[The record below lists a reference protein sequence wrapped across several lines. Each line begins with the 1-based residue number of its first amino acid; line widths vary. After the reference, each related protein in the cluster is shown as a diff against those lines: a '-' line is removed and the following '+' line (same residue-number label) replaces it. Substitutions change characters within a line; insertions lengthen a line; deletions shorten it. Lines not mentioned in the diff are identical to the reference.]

1 MANRNIGVVQQ
12 QEQIQ
17 PEQMQSEEYIA
28 QDLQQIPTF
37 EQSQSQSQQPETV
50 QNPIIPVQEEPLPQ
64 GIHDDLAISDS
75 EDEPELQLSI
85 YKEEK
90 NEDDENEGEGL
101 WF

>member
-12 QEQIQ
+12 QEQ
-17 PEQMQSEEYIA
+17 MQTEEYIP
-28 QDLQQIPTF
+28 QEVHQIPTF

-50 QNPIIPVQEEPLPQ
+50 PIIPIIPVQEEPLPQ

-75 EDEPELQLSI
+75 DDEPELQLSI
-85 YKEEK
+85 YKEE
-90 NEDDENEGEGL
+90 NNDDENEGEGL